1 MVLGFG
7 GPTKGIIIIWVH
19 FVILVGCELVTLKL
33 QIMLIYRPAAAGGGL
48 LIAAYLF
55 KISLFSGKFKVL
67 KIKRMHIS
75 HISFSTISID
85 LTGNASTISRFKMPT
100 TNFCEIRQ

>member
-1 MVLGFG
+1 MEL
-7 GPTKGIIIIWVH
+7 P
-19 FVILVGCELVTLKL
+19 LCVGH
-33 QIMLIYRPAAAGGGL
+33 LIYRPAAAGGGL
-48 LIAAYLF
+48 LIAVYLF

-100 TNFCEIRQ
+100 TNFCEIRDSNTSWMVSFGNMFYMYPLYPYCFVT